1 MASRE
6 DDRRSIDGQDGQ
18 TGSNRAKRSVSE
30 RSVVGK
36 ECIWKKY
43 SWKEYRKSAKGSP
56 FDYIGDDLETTAE
69 SPTEAFYTGA

>member
-6 DDRRSIDGQDGQ
+6 DDRRSIVQDGR

-30 RSVVGK
+30 K

-56 FDYIGDDLETTAE
+56 FDYIGDDVETTAE
-69 SPTEAFYTGA
+69 SPTEAFCTGA